1 MTNDAQQEPTA
12 PWDMTEDEIAILVSG
27 IERSRIVKLVKHSSH
42 LHQHV
47 FRGFRPSR
55 LPWNQVPS
63 RLARDAYGDPGNID
77 TLTTLWVASNDDL
90 LGEVENIP
98 PDRIREGVAEL
109 LARRGVESKLQL
121 LWALRLDDREEV
133 QQALKDGLA
142 DEITAETSELLS
154 QVQRNVLVM
163 ALEAAQTQVA
173 EQKKKLAEAEATR
186 EDNRRLLLHKNEQL
200 EASRDRVTE
209 LETDREHLLARVAE
223 QAGDQKRLEA
233 ELLAV
238 QQQLAEEQ
246 AVSAELRQSIRDL
259 KSTLQAQ
266 IESSRQEE
274 TQQRLNEA
282 LLALEE
288 ERKETAGLRLKLG
301 KLEQHLENVHAKRD
315 EEQDRN
321 ETLVQQLQ
329 RLGHDK
335 EVIIEEKRKL
345 TRGLEGLQSKLD
357 RARRQLRDQAV
368 HETLEV
374 LPLSE
379 LDGLWSEERE
389 TIRDYLHA
397 LMGSLKVENETP
409 SSGVDKWDVWS
420 QWLEREA
427 SLVHDVLTTLDDE
440 IHFDSVNSL
449 ENAQQLL
456 TLRWYLLEYTR
467 QAMLLAL
474 QELAFPV

>member
-1 MTNDAQQEPTA
+1 MNDNTQQEPTA
-12 PWDMTEDEIAILVSG
+12 PWDMTEDEIVVLVSG
-27 IERSRIVKLVKHSSH
+27 IERRRIAELVKHSSH
-42 LHQHV
+42 LQQRV

-55 LPWNQVPS
+55 LPWNRVPT
-63 RLARDAYGDPGNID
+63 RLARDAYDHPD
-77 TLTTLWVASNDDL
+77 RVETLIALWIKSNQDL
-90 LGEVENIP
+90 LDEVENIP

-133 QQALKDGLA
+133 QQALEDGLA

-154 QVQRNVLVM
+154 QVQRSVLVM

-173 EQKKKLAEAEATR
+173 ELQKKLVEAEDIC

-200 EASRDRVTE
+200 GASRGRVTE

-223 QAGDQKRLEA
+223 QAGDQKKLEA

-238 QQQLAEEQ
+238 QQQLTEEQ

-259 KSTLQAQ
+259 KATLQAQ

-288 ERKETAGLRLKLG
+288 ERKETAGLRLKVG

-321 ETLVQQLQ
+321 ETLAQQLQ

-345 TRGLEGLQSKLD
+345 TRKLEGLQSELD

-374 LPLSE
+374 LPLSG
-379 LDGLWSEERE
+379 LDDLWSEARE

-397 LMGSLKVENETP
+397 LMGSLKLENETP
-409 SSGVDKWDVWS
+409 SSGADKWDLWS

-427 SLVHDVLTTLDDE
+427 SLVRDVLTTLDGG
-440 IHFDSVNSL
+440 IHFDSMNSL

>member
-1 MTNDAQQEPTA
+1 MNDNAQQEPVA

-27 IERSRIVKLVKHSSH
+27 IERSRIVELVKHSSH
-42 LHQHV
+42 LRQHV
-47 FRGFRPSR
+47 FHGFRPSR
-55 LPWNQVPS
+55 LPWGQVPS

-77 TLTTLWVASNDDL
+77 TLIALWVASNGDL
-90 LGEVENIP
+90 LNEVKGIS
-98 PDRIREGVAEL
+98 PDKIREGVEEL
-109 LARRGVESKLQL
+109 LARRGVENKLQL

-133 QQALKDGLA
+133 QQALEDGLA

-154 QVQRNVLVM
+154 QVQRNVLVT

-173 EQKKKLAEAEATR
+173 ELQKKLAEAEDIR

-200 EASRDRVTE
+200 EASRNRVTE
-209 LETDREHLLARVAE
+209 LETDREYLLARVAE
-223 QAGDQKRLEA
+223 QVGDQKKLEA

-238 QQQLAEEQ
+238 QQQLTEEQ

-259 KSTLQAQ
+259 KATLQAQ
-266 IESSRQEE
+266 VESSRQEE

-288 ERKETAGLRLKLG
+288 ERKETASLRLKVG
-301 KLEQHLENVHAKRD
+301 KLEQHLENVYSKRD

-329 RLGHDK
+329 RLEHDK

-368 HETLEV
+368 QKTLEV
-374 LPLSE
+374 LPLSG
-379 LDGLWSEERE
+379 LDDLWSEERE
-389 TIRDYLHA
+389 AIRDYLYA
-397 LMGSLKVENETP
+397 LLGSLKVENETP
-409 SSGVDKWDVWS
+409 SSGADKWELWS

-427 SLVHDVLTTLDDE
+427 SLVRDVLTTLDGE
-440 IHFDSVNSL
+440 VYFDSVNSL